1 MRFHTEEVRSEK
13 AGDACEDTRGER
25 VTDERAAAVAVSQR
39 SYTRRQVLVIFGAL
53 LLGLLLAA
61 LDQTIV
67 ATALPTIAGEL
78 GGLEHLSWVVTA
90 YLLTSTV
97 SAPLYG
103 KLGDLYGRKPLFQI
117 AIIIFLVGSALS
129 GLSQGMIELILFRAV
144 QGLGAG
150 GLIVG
155 AQAIVGDVVSPR
167 ERGRYQGI
175 FGAVFGASSVAG
187 PLLGGFFVE
196 NLSWR
201 WVFYINL
208 PLGVLAL
215 IVTAVVLHLPTAR
228 VHRAVDYLGSVLLT
242 GGVACLILL
251 TSLGGTLYP
260 WSSSEIIGLGIA
272 GMVLLAAFVFA
283 EQRAAE
289 PVLPLSLFSNRVF
302 GVASAIS
309 FVVGFALFGAVTFL
323 PLFLQVVG
331 GASPTGSGLELVPM
345 TFGVILT
352 SIASGHIISR
362 WGRYKVFPIVGTA
375 LMTIGLFLLSRMDEN
390 TGILTRSI
398 YILVLGLGLGM
409 VMQVLVLV
417 VQNAVDYR
425 NLGTATSAATFFR
438 SIGGCFGVAVFGAIF
453 NSQLAENLPRYLP
466 SGAISASVGAG
477 AVQSD
482 PLQLQQLSIPVR
494 EGYLQAF
501 AASMDTV
508 FLAAVP
514 FALVAFIL
522 AWFLPE
528 LPLRKTVETTGLG
541 ESFAMPKEDSS
552 LKEIERS
559 IRVLVSREGQRRIY
573 ERLAARA
580 GVDLGP
586 AECWL
591 LFRIEEYAPDSATSL
606 ASRLELSQTSLLPH
620 LERLEEAGLL
630 VGDEDSY
637 ASLALSP
644 NGQEVIGRLV
654 AARRQALGE
663 LLEGWSPEQH
673 EELARMLGRLAREL
687 LQDDPQ
693 PGSVGTRVGQ
703 HD

>member
-1 MRFHTEEVRSEK
+1 M
-13 AGDACEDTRGER
+13 
-25 VTDERAAAVAVSQR
+25 TDGRAAAVAVSQR

-117 AIIIFLVGSALS
+117 ATVIFLVGSALS
-129 GLSQGMIELILFRAV
+129 GLSQGMLELILFRAV

-155 AQAIVGDVVSPR
+155 AQGIVGDVVSPR

-242 GGVACLILL
+242 GGVACLILM
-251 TSLGGTLYP
+251 TSLGGTQYP
-260 WSSSEIIGLGIA
+260 WSSPEIIGLGIA

-289 PVLPLSLFSNRVF
+289 PVLPLSLFGNRVF
-302 GVASAIS
+302 AVGSAIS

-362 WGRYKVFPIVGTA
+362 WGRYKVFPIMGTA

-390 TGILTRSI
+390 TGILTRST

-466 SGAISASVGAG
+466 SGVISASVGAG
-477 AVQSD
+477 AVLSD
-482 PLQLQQLSIPVR
+482 PSQLQQLSIPVR

-508 FLAAVP
+508 FFAAVP

-522 AWFLPE
+522 SGFLPE

-559 IRVLVSREGQRRIY
+559 LRVLVSREGQRHIY
-573 ERLAARA
+573 EQLAARA

-606 ASRLELSQTSLLPH
+606 ASRLELSETSLLPH
-620 LERLEEAGLL
+620 LERLEEAELL
-630 VGDEDSY
+630 VGGEDGY
-637 ASLALSP
+637 TLLALSP

-654 AARRQALGE
+654 AARRQALSE

-693 PGSVGTRVGQ
+693 PGLVDTRGGQ

>member
-1 MRFHTEEVRSEK
+1 M
-13 AGDACEDTRGER
+13 
-25 VTDERAAAVAVSQR
+25 TDGRAAAVAVCQR
-39 SYTRRQVLVIFGAL
+39 SYTRRQVLVIFGVL

-117 AIIIFLVGSALS
+117 ATVIFLVGSALS
-129 GLSQGMIELILFRAV
+129 GLSQGMLELILFRAV

-155 AQAIVGDVVSPR
+155 AQGIVGDVVSPR

-242 GGVACLILL
+242 GGVACLILM
-251 TSLGGTLYP
+251 TSLGGTQYP
-260 WSSSEIIGLGIA
+260 WSSPEIIGLGIA

-289 PVLPLSLFSNRVF
+289 PVLPLSLFGNRVF
-302 GVASAIS
+302 AVGSAIS

-362 WGRYKVFPIVGTA
+362 WGRYKVFPIMGTA

-390 TGILTRSI
+390 TGILTRST

-466 SGAISASVGAG
+466 SSVISASVGAG
-477 AVQSD
+477 AVLSD
-482 PLQLQQLSIPVR
+482 PSQLQQLSIPVR

-508 FLAAVP
+508 FFAAVP

-522 AWFLPE
+522 AGFLPE

-559 IRVLVSREGQRRIY
+559 LRVLVSREGQRHIY

-606 ASRLELSQTSLLPH
+606 ASRLELSETSLLPH
-620 LERLEEAGLL
+620 LERLEEAELL
-630 VGDEDSY
+630 VGGEDGY
-637 ASLALSP
+637 TLLALSP

-693 PGSVGTRVGQ
+693 PGLVDTRGGQ